1 MPPPSP
7 TAQSDAL
14 AVLSRFQ
21 VDGQTLRVGGNWQ
34 ELLRLLGHEGEG
46 TVTLV
51 LDGERPLAVDT
62 TLAEVKLT
70 RAAARAL
77 QQLGPWT
84 AIRPARDG
92 SVELHLERAVPEQ
105 LPADLNAYLPLL
117 QQLAAG
123 APPGPEVARLVDEAI
138 DVWKRPGFDTFVSLP
153 RLRFQPFPYQL
164 QAAASVLR
172 RMRGR
177 AILADE
183 VGLGKTIEA
192 GLVLSEL
199 SLRSQAEHVLILV
212 PTGLVEQW
220 TEELDRK
227 FGLPYLAYGSAAW
240 QQTERALQAP
250 ILIVPLAAARR
261 APLRD
266 ALAGVSWDLVIVDEA
281 HRLKNPQTASARLVK
296 ALRTRR
302 MLLLTATPVE
312 NRLEDLFHLVT
323 LVRPGQLGTLQ
334 QFRTRYGPTP
344 SGEAARDVAGLQAQ
358 MRQVMVRHRRSE
370 VALMLPRRLA
380 ETLRIAPQPEE
391 AAVYALV
398 SERVR
403 AQAQDASHTQVFA
416 LRSVQRLAGSSWRAL
431 APTLQKMGWPDLAQR
446 AASMAVTSKAQTL
459 RELLRR
465 HHARGEKVVVFTAFR
480 ETLSY
485 LVELAAADDLPAA
498 VYHGSLSRREKDA
511 AIAAFRSELPVLL
524 TTEAAGEGRN
534 LQFCHVMINYDLP
547 WNPMQIEQRLGR
559 IHRIGQEHD
568 VLLTNLVTRDT
579 IEDHILRVLE
589 SKVNLF
595 ELVIGE
601 LDMILGRVD
610 DDFDFES
617 FVFQAYV
624 SSRSDHEFATRLD
637 DLGEQLT
644 RARREYLGD
653 RERVDQ
659 LVPAPAEESA

>member
-1 MPPPSP
+1 MTPPLPAAPSDTP
-7 TAQSDAL
+7 
-14 AVLSRFQ
+14 AVLSRLQ
-21 VDGQTLRVGGNWQ
+21 VDGQTLRVAGNWP
-34 ELLRLLGHEGEG
+34 ELLRLLGREGEA
-46 TVTLV
+46 TVTLA
-51 LDGERPLAVDT
+51 LDGERPLTLDT
-62 TLAEVKLT
+62 ALPDVKLT
-70 RAAARAL
+70 RSAARAL
-77 QQLGPWT
+77 QQLGPWA
-84 AIRPARDG
+84 AIRPSAD
-92 SVELHLERAVPEQ
+92 VTTELRLERAFPEQ
-105 LPADLNAYLPLL
+105 LPDELAAYLPLL
-117 QQLAAG
+117 QQLGKAAPL
-123 APPGPEVARLVDEAI
+123 AQDDAQLVDEAI
-138 DVWKRPGFDTFVSLP
+138 TVWMRPGFDTFVSLP

-212 PTGLVEQW
+212 PSGLVEQW

-227 FGLPYLAYGSAAW
+227 FGLPFLAYGSTAW
-240 QQTERALQAP
+240 QQNERALQEP
-250 ILIVPLAAARR
+250 ILIVPLPAARR

-266 ALAGVSWDLVIVDEA
+266 ALAAIAWDLVIVDEA

-334 QFRTRYGPTP
+334 QFRSRYGPTAG
-344 SGEAARDVAGLQAQ
+344 GEGARDMVGLQAQ

-380 ETLRIAPQPEE
+380 ETLRVAPQPEE
-391 AAVYALV
+391 AALYTVV
-398 SERVR
+398 SDRVR
-403 AQAQDASHTQVFA
+403 AKAQEASNTQVFA

-431 APTLQKMGWPDLAQR
+431 APSLEKMGWPDLAQR
-446 AASMAVTSKAQTL
+446 AAAMAATNKARTL
-459 RELLRR
+459 VELLRR
-465 HHARGEKVVVFTAFR
+465 HHAKGEKVVVFTAFR

-485 LVELAAADDLPAA
+485 LAELAAADGLPAA

-511 AIAAFRSELPVLL
+511 AIAAFRGDLPVLL

-547 WNPMQIEQRLGR
+547 WHPMQIEQRLGR

-579 IEDHILRVLE
+579 VEDHILRVLE
-589 SKVNLF
+589 AKVNLF

-601 LDMILGRVD
+601 LDMILGRID

-624 SSRSDHEFATRLD
+624 SSLNDQEFVTRLD

-644 RARREYLGD
+644 RSRRDYLED
-653 RERVDQ
+653 RARVDQ
-659 LVPAPAEESA
+659 LVPAPEEESA